1 MSILRSLRTRHDGQK
16 VVVIGLDCAAPELVF
31 DQWRDDLPNLS
42 RLAQRGL
49 WGDLESCIPAIT
61 IPAWSCMLSG
71 KEPGELGIY
80 GFRNRADHSYDG
92 MFIATGDHVHEK
104 RVWDYLSG
112 AGKRSAVIGVPQTY
126 PVRPLKGWLISGFL
140 TPNRESHFAYP
151 DRLRREILGAVP
163 DYDFDVPQFRTEEKE
178 WLLQQIIEMTE
189 KHFLAVD
196 YLMAKKRWDFLMLM
210 EIGVDRIHHGFWSYH
225 DPQHPK
231 YEPGNP
237 FERAIHDYYVRIDE
251 KVGDWL
257 EMVPEDTAILVVSDH
272 GAKSMQGGVCINEWL
287 WREGY
292 LSFVHDPNPSELKPF
307 REMEVDWSRTT
318 AWGEGGYYGRIFMN
332 VRGREPQGIVSP
344 WDYER
349 VRDELAE
356 KIEAIPGPD
365 GQALGTRAFRPQQ
378 IYRLVRGIA
387 PDLMVYFGDLSWR
400 SVGSLG
406 HGNIHTFEN
415 DTGPDTCNHARN
427 GLFILYDPRNPGEG
441 QKIEGAQIYDVAATI
456 LDLFDLPAPPGAAG
470 RSLVPHTPIP

>member
-31 DQWRDDLPNLS
+31 DQWRDDL
-42 RLAQRGL
+42 
-49 WGDLESCIPAIT
+49 PAIT

-189 KHFLAVD
+189 KHFLAV
-196 YLMAKKRWDFLMLM
+196 LSIPNM
-210 EIGVDRIHHGFWSYH
+210 
-225 DPQHPK
+225 
-231 YEPGNP
+231 N
-237 FERAIHDYYVRIDE
+237 RAI
-251 KVGDWL
+251 
-257 EMVPEDTAILVVSDH
+257 P
-272 GAKSMQGGVCINEWL
+272 
-287 WREGY
+287 
-292 LSFVHDPNPSELKPF
+292 LS
-307 REMEVDWSRTT
+307 
-318 AWGEGGYYGRIFMN
+318 
-332 VRGREPQGIVSP
+332 
-344 WDYER
+344 
-349 VRDELAE
+349 
-356 KIEAIPGPD
+356 
-365 GQALGTRAFRPQQ
+365 
-378 IYRLVRGIA
+378 
-387 PDLMVYFGDLSWR
+387 
-400 SVGSLG
+400 
-406 HGNIHTFEN
+406 
-415 DTGPDTCNHARN
+415 
-427 GLFILYDPRNPGEG
+427 
-441 QKIEGAQIYDVAATI
+441 
-456 LDLFDLPAPPGAAG
+456 G
-470 RSLVPHTPIP
+470 RSMTVMSALTKKWGIGWRWSQKTRRS